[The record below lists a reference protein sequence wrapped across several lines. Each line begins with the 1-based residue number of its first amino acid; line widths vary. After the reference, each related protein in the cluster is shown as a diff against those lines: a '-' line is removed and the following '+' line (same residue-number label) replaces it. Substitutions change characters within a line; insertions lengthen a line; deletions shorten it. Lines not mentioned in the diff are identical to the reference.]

1 MYHFIEAFIF
11 LTCAV
16 LVVPLFRRL
25 GSVIGY
31 IVAGTLV
38 GPYCLGLFN
47 DVTQILEVSKLGVVL
62 LLFIIGLE
70 LEPRRLW
77 SLRVPVFG
85 VGGVQLLATAAL
97 IVVPVW
103 LWQSDIAASFTIA
116 FALAL
121 SSTAFA
127 LQIITERNQ
136 LLSPYG
142 KNGFSVLLFQ
152 DMALL
157 PLLAL
162 LPMLS
167 AQSSHSDVP
176 AYAPLV
182 ALVVAILLLVAGSYF
197 TRPLFR
203 FVAQSRSP
211 ELFTATALLVAIGTA
226 SMVGKM
232 GLPMSLGAFLAG
244 VLLSNSEF
252 KHEIESHIEPFKG
265 LLLGLFFIAVG
276 MGLEWSVVGQQPL
289 AIFLA
294 LFVLLLLKSGVLYI
308 LGRAV
313 QLSKVNSLYLAATL
327 SQGGEFAYVLFAQA
341 AELEILSKAEV
352 SFWSVVV
359 TFSMICTPFLLLALD
374 TVIVPRMT
382 EEEEQPEYD
391 TEIDEANPVII
402 AGFGRFGQIIARILR
417 LKQISFTALE
427 SDFKQVNFVR
437 KYGDKIYFGD
447 ATRLELL
454 KSARA
459 DQAKVLVVAVDD
471 VKTSL
476 QIISLATRNFPQL
489 KIYVRARDREH
500 VRQLIAYNVDGIV
513 RETFLSSLE
522 TTRLVLESLGL
533 PQREADKAVRDFR
546 VHDDSLLAA
555 EAEAGIEVSDV
566 PETVHRHHHQ
576 SHELEKLYEQDDSH
590 LKK

>member
-1 MYHFIEAFIF
+1 MYNFIEAFIF

-16 LVVPLFRRL
+16 MVVPLFRRL

-31 IVAGTLV
+31 LVAGTLV
-38 GPYCLGLFN
+38 GPYFLGLFN
-47 DVTQILEVSKLGVVL
+47 DVSQILEVSKLGVVL

-77 SLRVPVFG
+77 ALRGPVLG
-85 VGGVQLLATAAL
+85 VGGLQLLTTAILIAIPLWFWRSDVTAL
-97 IVVPVW
+97 V
-103 LWQSDIAASFTIA
+103 TIA

-136 LLSPYG
+136 LLTSYG

-167 AQSSHSDVP
+167 AQPNNSEVP
-176 AYAPLV
+176 FYMPLL
-182 ALVVAILLLVAGSYF
+182 ALLVAILLMVVGSCF

-203 FVAQSRSP
+203 FVAQSRNP

-226 SMVGKM
+226 WMVGKM

-244 VLLSNSEF
+244 VLLADSEF

-276 MGLEWSVVGQQPL
+276 MALEWTVVVQKPV

-294 LFVLLLLKSGVLYI
+294 LAMLLIIKCSVLYM
-308 LGRAV
+308 LGRYV
-313 QLSKVNSLYLAATL
+313 KLSVANSLYLAATL
-327 SQGGEFAYVLFAQA
+327 SQGGEFAFVLFAQA
-341 AELEILSKAEV
+341 ADLGILGKSEV

-359 TFSMICTPFLLLALD
+359 TLSMICTPFLLLILD
-374 TVIVPRMT
+374 TFIVPRLA

-391 TEIDEANPVII
+391 TEINEANPVII

-427 SDFKQVNFVR
+427 SDFKQVDFVR

-459 DQAKVLVVAVDD
+459 EQAKVLVVAVDD

-476 QIISLATRNFPQL
+476 QIISLASRNFPHL

-500 VRQLIAYNVDGIV
+500 VRQLMVHNVDGIV

-533 PQREADKAVRDFR
+533 PSREADKTVRDFR
-546 VHDDSLLAA
+546 AHDEELLSS
-555 EAEAGIEVSDV
+555 EPESGIEASDV
-566 PETVHRHHHQ
+566 PTTMPMRPE
-576 SHELEKLYEQDDSH
+576 SHELESLYEKDQSK
-590 LKK
+590 LR

>member
-31 IVAGTLV
+31 LVAGTLV
-38 GPYCLGLFN
+38 GPYCLGLFS
-47 DVTQILEVSKLGVVL
+47 DVSQILEVSKLGVVL

-77 SLRVPVFG
+77 ALRVPVFG
-85 VGGVQLLATAAL
+85 VGGLQLIATALL
-97 IVVPVW
+97 ILIPVW
-103 LWQSDIAASFTIA
+103 LWRSDFTAAVTIA

-136 LLSPYG
+136 LLSSYG

-167 AQSSHSDVP
+167 SQPNDSEVP
-176 AYAPLV
+176 AYMPIF
-182 ALVVAILLLVAGSYF
+182 ALIVAILLMVVGSYF

-203 FVAQSRSP
+203 FVAQSRNP

-226 SMVGKM
+226 WMVGKM

-244 VLLSNSEF
+244 VLLADSEF

-276 MGLEWSVVGQQPL
+276 MALDWSVVVQKPV
-289 AIFLA
+289 AICLG
-294 LFVLLLLKSGVLYI
+294 LFMLLLIKCAVLYV
-308 LGRAV
+308 LGRSV
-313 QLSKVNSLYLAATL
+313 KLSVANSLLLAATL
-327 SQGGEFAYVLFAQA
+327 SQGGEFAFVLFAQA
-341 AELEILSKAEV
+341 DELAILDKSEV

-359 TFSMICTPFLLLALD
+359 TLSMICTPFLLLIVDSL
-374 TVIVPRMT
+374 IVPRLA

-391 TEIDEANPVII
+391 TEFTEANPVII

-427 SDFKQVNFVR
+427 SDFKQVDFVR

-459 DQAKVLVVAVDD
+459 DQARVLVVAVDD

-476 QIISLATRNFPQL
+476 QIISLASRNFPHL

-500 VRQLIAYNVDGIV
+500 VRQLVAHNVDGIV

-533 PQREADKAVRDFR
+533 PSREADKTVRDFR
-546 VHDDSLLAA
+546 AHDEELLLTESDADIAA
-555 EAEAGIEVSDV
+555 SDV
-566 PETVHRHHHQ
+566 PETVHMRPK
-576 SHELEKLYEQDDSH
+576 SHELESLYQQDESKLR
-590 LKK
+590 